1 MHPAK
6 AGKTIGFALAAAS
19 LFMLILLA
27 AAYSRKRD
35 AELRTRE
42 WIVQLLAARFQ
53 SRVDLEDFHVNVFP
67 RMQVSGE
74 GLSIHYRN
82 RPQTTPM
89 IRIEKFSFELG
100 FWGMFRVPHR
110 INRVQIQRMVITVP
124 PREAQAGNPV
134 LAASEA
140 RQIPPVTAGEIE
152 CARTVLLVFSNKP
165 GKDPLDWDIHRL
177 VLTEVGLKKS
187 FFFRGTLTNAK
198 PKGEIETRGQFG
210 PWNID
215 EPGDTPVAGSY
226 AFENADLGPFPG
238 IAGILSSTGEFKG
251 QLNRLEVSGETTT
264 PDFSLDHVGNPVP
277 LRTDFS
283 ATVDGTNGDT
293 LLHPVQALLGESVIV
308 ASGGVENVPQK
319 GHDILLE
326 VTTPKARI
334 EDILQLAIHSDQP
347 FLRGPVD
354 IKARLHLPPGT
365 RRVIDKMTLDGSFAV
380 TNARWSNSEVRQ
392 KLQSFSRHAQG
403 QPDDDEAGS
412 AVTDLK
418 GTFVLKDSV
427 MRFSKL
433 TFSVPGA
440 GVELAGTYDIGGR
453 KIDMQGKL
461 KMQAKLSQTVTGV
474 KSFFLKAIDPF
485 FSKNGAGT
493 ELPITITGTEDKP
506 VMGVTVFHKKFEK
519 QMGAGTEQLR

>member
-1 MHPAK
+1 MQFWK
-6 AGKTIGFALAAAS
+6 AGKTIGITAAAVLLS
-19 LFMLILLA
+19 MLVLLGT
-27 AAYSRKRD
+27 AYLRKRD
-35 AELRTRE
+35 AELRTRD
-42 WIVQLLAARFQ
+42 WIVQLLSARFQ
-53 SRVDLEDFHVNVFP
+53 SKVDLEDFHVNVLP

-82 RPQTTPM
+82 RPETTPM

-100 FWGMFRVPHR
+100 FWGIFRVPHR
-110 INRVQIQRMVITVP
+110 IHHVHIQRMVITVP
-124 PREAQAGNPV
+124 PRDMQANSQPWA
-134 LAASEA
+134 LNINT
-140 RQIPPVTAGEIE
+140 QIPPVTVAEIE
-152 CARTVLLVFSNKP
+152 CDRTVLLVFSNKP
-165 GKDPLDWDIHRL
+165 GKDPLDWDIHHL
-177 VLTEVGLKKS
+177 LLTEVGLNKS

-215 EPGDTPVAGSY
+215 VPGDTPVLGSY
-226 AFENADLGPFPG
+226 GFENADLGPFPG

-264 PDFSLDHVGNPVP
+264 PDFSLDNVGKPVP

-293 LLHPVQALLGESVIV
+293 LLHPVHALLGESVID
-308 ASGGVENVPQK
+308 ASGSVENVPKK

-334 EDILQLAIHSDQP
+334 EDILQLAINSDKP
-347 FLRGPVD
+347 FLRGSVNV
-354 IKARLHLPPGT
+354 KATLHLPPGT
-365 RRVIDKMTLDGSFAV
+365 EKVIDKMALEGSFAV
-380 TNARWSNSEVRQ
+380 TNARWSNSGIRE

-403 QPDDDEAGS
+403 QPGDEDAGS
-412 AVTDLK
+412 AVTDMKGVFALK
-418 GTFVLKDSV
+418 NDVIH
-427 MRFSKL
+427 FSQL

-440 GVELAGTYDIGGR
+440 DVELAGTYDIR
-453 KIDMQGKL
+453 ARNIDMRGNL
-461 KMQAKLSQTVTGV
+461 RMQAKLSQTVTGA

-493 ELPITITGTEDKP
+493 VLPITITGTEDKP

-519 QMGAGTEQLR
+519 QMGAGTQQLR

>member
-110 INRVQIQRMVITVP
+110 INRVHIQRMVITVP
-124 PREAQAGNPV
+124 PRQAQPSDAIPIT
-134 LAASEA
+134 SQF
-140 RQIPPVTAGEIE
+140 RQMPPVTAGEIE

-198 PKGEIETRGQFG
+198 PKGEIETSGQFG

-238 IAGILSSTGEFKG
+238 IAGVLSSTGEFKG
-251 QLNRLEVSGETTT
+251 QLNKLEVGGETTT
-264 PDFSLDHVGNPVP
+264 PDFSLDNVGKPVP

-308 ASGGVENVPQK
+308 ASGSVEKVPQK

-334 EDILQLAIHSDQP
+334 EDILQLAINSDKP
-347 FLRGPVD
+347 FLRGPINV
-354 IKARLHLPPGT
+354 KAKLLLPPGT
-365 RRVIDKMTLDGSFAV
+365 EKVIDKMALDGSFAV
-380 TNARWSNSEVRQ
+380 TNARWSNSGIRE

-403 QPDDDEAGS
+403 QPSDEDAGS
-412 AVTDLK
+412 AVTDMKGVFALK
-418 GTFVLKDSV
+418 NDVIH
-427 MRFSKL
+427 FSQL

-440 GVELAGTYDIGGR
+440 EVELAGAYDIR
-453 KIDMQGKL
+453 ARNIDMRGNL
-461 KMQAKLSQTVTGV
+461 RMQAKLSQTVTGA

-493 ELPITITGTEDKP
+493 VLPISITGTEDKP

-519 QMGAGTEQLR
+519 QMGAGTQQLR